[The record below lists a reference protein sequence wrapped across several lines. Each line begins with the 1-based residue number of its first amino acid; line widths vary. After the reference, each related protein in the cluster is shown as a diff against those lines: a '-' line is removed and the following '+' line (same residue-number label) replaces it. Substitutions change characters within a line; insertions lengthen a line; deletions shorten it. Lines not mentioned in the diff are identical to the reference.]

1 VTDGTFTGLIPARL
15 GSLRVPGKNI
25 RRLNDHPLLAYSI
38 QSARDSGIFSKVV
51 VATDSQE
58 FAEIAEYYGSDSV
71 FMRDPR
77 NCTATSLDFEWLNEC
92 YLAGSIPCEYFAIL
106 RPTSPFRSARLI
118 QDVATRFKQLK
129 TDSIRTVAKVTE
141 HPGKMWRIPE
151 TDKPMVPFLVQ
162 TVNQIATH
170 AMQFQSLDSLYVQ
183 TSVLEIAKTEVLEKF
198 GNREGHA
205 ISPYVTDGFD
215 SIAIDTELDWKL
227 VKILSA
233 EEPNLLPIIT
243 RTPF

>member
-1 VTDGTFTGLIPARL
+1 
-15 GSLRVPGKNI
+15 
-25 RRLNDHPLLAYSI
+25 
-38 QSARDSGIFSKVV
+38 
-51 VATDSQE
+51 
-58 FAEIAEYYGSDSV
+58 
-71 FMRDPR
+71 
-77 NCTATSLDFEWLNEC
+77 
-92 YLAGSIPCEYFAIL
+92 
-106 RPTSPFRSARLI
+106 
-118 QDVATRFKQLK
+118 VATRFKQLK

-162 TVNQIATH
+162 AVNQIATH
-170 AMQFQSLDSLYVQ
+170 AMQFQSLDPLYVQ